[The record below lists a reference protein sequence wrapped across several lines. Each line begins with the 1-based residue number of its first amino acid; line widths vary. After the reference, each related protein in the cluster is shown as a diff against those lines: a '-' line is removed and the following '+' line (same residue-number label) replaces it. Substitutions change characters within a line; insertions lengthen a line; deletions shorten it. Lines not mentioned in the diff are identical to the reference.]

1 MIQAADIVGG
11 EALEEKDVVGVM
23 SEVLGVGE
31 VVGEKVSCRS
41 GGERLVFEG
50 QVVD

>member
-11 EALEEKDVVGVM
+11 EALEEKGVM